1 MTKLR
6 GKSLNLGISPDEVLR
21 QPCEPVERFDAELRD
36 WIDEMLILM
45 RVREGIGV
53 TDPQVGITKRFF
65 VCGIENRSLSLINPN
80 ITAVGGKT
88 EMIEGCLSLPEVQVN
103 ITPSDRLHVIGYEL
117 DGQKKQ
123 FEFTGLW
130 ARAVHHEL
138 DHLLG
143 LKSGWAQASVFGSK
157 FFSFGRR
164 YLDRIHTRAKNRCTG
179 NGSVHKTRRGT
190 SSWLAQWGRT
200 DIAVGVDR

>member
-1 MTKLR
+1 MMNLR
-6 GKSLNLGISPDEVLR
+6 GESLNLRIFPDEVLR
-21 QPCEPVERFDAELRD
+21 QPCEPVERFDVELRD
-36 WIDEMLILM
+36 LIDEMLILM
-45 RVREGIGV
+45 RVRDGIGLAA
-53 TDPQVGITKRFF
+53 PQVGITKRFF
-65 VCGIENRSLSLINPN
+65 VCGIENRSISLINPS
-80 ITAVGGKT
+80 ITALGGKT
-88 EMIEGCLSLPEVQVN
+88 DMIEGCLSLPEVQVN
-103 ITPSDRLHVIGYEL
+103 ITRNECLLVTGYDL
-117 DGQKKQ
+117 NGKRKQ

-157 FFSFGRR
+157 FFRFGRR